1 MPIYEYE
8 CTACGK
14 IDEVLQKFSDKPIK
28 KCRYCSGKV
37 HKLIS
42 QSSFHLK
49 GTGWY
54 VTDYAAKSRNSS
66 ASPQKEDKTSADS
79 SKKSG
84 DKKAEAK
91 SKAADKTS

>member
-8 CTACGK
+8 CTKCGK
-14 IDEVLQKFSDKPIK
+14 IDEVLQTFTDRPLK
-28 KCRYCSGKV
+28 KCRSCSGKV

-42 QSSFHLK
+42 HSSFHLK

-54 VTDYAAKSRNSS
+54 VTDYADRSRSSS
-66 ASPQKEDKTSADS
+66 ASPQEEE
-79 SKKSG
+79 KKSVDSG
-84 DKKAEAK
+84 KKSSEKKADAK

>member
-8 CTACGK
+8 CADCGK
-14 IDEVLQKFSDKPIK
+14 IDEVLQKFSDKPLK
-28 KCRYCSGKV
+28 KCRSCSGKV

-54 VTDYAAKSRNSS
+54 VTDYAGGSRGSS
-66 ASPQKEDKTSADS
+66 APSKKEAKQPTES
-79 SKKSG
+79 SKESG
-84 DKKAEAK
+84 EKKIEAK
-91 SKAADKTS
+91 SEAADSTS

>member
-8 CTACGK
+8 CTKCGK
-14 IDEVLQKFSDKPIK
+14 IDEVLQTFTDRSLK

-54 VTDYAAKSRNSS
+54 VTDYADRPRNSS
-66 ASPQKEDKTSADS
+66 ALPQKEEKKSADS
-79 SKKSG
+79 GKKSSE
-84 DKKAEAK
+84 KKADAK